1 MATLIRRTLWRTWA
15 PIFRSLSRMVP
26 QVAVG
31 ELGVAQ
37 ADPAQRLE
45 QDVGEGRE
53 PQPQLV
59 GAHGGGRRAIG
70 EQVELLLLDNEMDAS
85 R

>member
-1 MATLIRRTLWRTWA
+1 MILRTLGADLGAELEELEPDGAAAGAGQLR
-15 PIFRSLSRMVP
+15 
-26 QVAVG
+26 VA
-31 ELGVAQ
+31 EP
-37 ADPAQRLE
+37 DPAQRVE
-45 QDVGEGRE
+45 QHIGKGRE